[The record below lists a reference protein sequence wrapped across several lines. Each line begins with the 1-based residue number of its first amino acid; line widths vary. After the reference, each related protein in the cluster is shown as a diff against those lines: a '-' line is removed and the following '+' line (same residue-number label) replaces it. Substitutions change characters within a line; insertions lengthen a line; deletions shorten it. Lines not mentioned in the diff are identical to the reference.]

1 MQVTEAMLICSRLAK
16 LLTAEN
22 DCELFG
28 STHHNNYL
36 RDAQVVWAFGTSY
49 GPWQSPMV
57 HGKVLWSMAKSY
69 GPWQSPM
76 VHGKLVYTATTI
88 DKRACCI
95 GVNFTQDVAGVCAGR

>member
-36 RDAQVVWAFGTSY
+36 RDAQVVWAFGR
-49 GPWQSPMV
+49 
-57 HGKVLWSMAKSY
+57 SY